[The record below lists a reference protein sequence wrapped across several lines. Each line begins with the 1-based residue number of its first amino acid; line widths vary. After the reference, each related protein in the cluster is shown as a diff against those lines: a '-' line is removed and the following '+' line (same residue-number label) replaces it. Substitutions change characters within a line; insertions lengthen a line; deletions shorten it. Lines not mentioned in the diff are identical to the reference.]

1 MKKVLSLLI
10 SVLFI
15 LQCLP
20 IVSSAAT
27 VFEDV
32 AEDVYYAGAVAWAVE
47 KGITAG
53 VDATHF
59 GPNRTCTRGQAVSF
73 IWRAK
78 GCPEPVGNENP
89 FTDVKESDYFY
100 KPVLWAVE
108 NGITAGMTPTTFGP
122 NKDCTRGQIVT
133 FLWNTEGK
141 QVMSVENPF
150 TDVKESHYFYNAVL
164 WAVEKNITAGMT
176 PTTFGPN
183 LKCTRAQI
191 VCFLER
197 CYKEVTPPA
206 PHEHS
211 FGEWTVTT
219 PATCTDDGVE
229 TRECACGEKETRP
242 VAATGHSF
250 GEWAVTT
257 PATCTEDGVE
267 TRECACGEKETRPV
281 AATGHSFGEWVVTTP
296 ATCTDDGVETRECA
310 CGEKETRPV
319 AATGHSFGEWTVAIA
334 PTYTDA
340 GVEMRVC
347 SICGDDEERAIPAL
361 VPDAPFSI
369 KKHPADIN
377 TGLDETVA
385 FEVEAAGGKP
395 PYSYTWQYKNNSVT
409 GFTNIDGFSNISG
422 ADTETLS
429 VKVIATMAGDNYQF
443 RCVVT
448 DADGEKLKS
457 AAAKLNIDYTPITI
471 ITQPQS
477 LTCEDGDTVYFN
489 VEATGG
495 VEPYSY
501 QWQYKSKYESEFADI
516 TADDYTWIKHYNTN
530 EILVNVYQVSFTQEY
545 KLRCVI
551 TDATGATV
559 ISDECEYTEYQHL
572 SIKQQPTDIF
582 ADPGD
587 SATAEVVA
595 ENGLPTYTYQWYFR
609 MDGMPVF
616 AEIGESD
623 IWADGYYSA
632 SLNVTPTADLLDS
645 NLRVYCKIS
654 DEYGD
659 TVDSDIIYVL
669 RPLKVASQTEFV
681 VANAGDFRT
690 FSVEVSGGKAPYTY
704 RWFMITDIE
713 GSAPV
718 SDFETFDTVYHDFTT
733 YITQEEI
740 DYNAK
745 YYCEITDSAGNV
757 ICSEPAKVYDA
768 GAIQPL
774 AITTQPTDT
783 YGDVGDEVSYTVE
796 AAGGISPY
804 SYQWCIVYLDNWD
817 LGPIENET
825 ATTSELTLTLTQ
837 EHIERG
843 IAVWCNVTDV
853 RGEGISTDL
862 AGVVFPLQIVHQ
874 PADATDISV
883 GEVAAFHTLAAGG
896 KAPLSYQWYIEFNG
910 NKVVVDKAGN
920 DIFGAVYSGYN
931 TKNFSVLSSGK
942 AYYEIEFFC
951 VVTDADGNK
960 VKSDSVAIKPEV
972 FTLVDYSRF
981 INFNLGDVLPISVE
995 IDGGVAPYNYTL
1007 QARDKDNPEFYD
1019 YKSYN
1024 SYNTDYHFDQEIT
1037 AIMIEYNVEFR
1048 YVVTDA
1054 RGKACTTGIIYL
1066 KEMDPFVIKG
1076 QSVSGMGIS
1085 VGSKVNLYAEA
1096 TGGLQPYT
1104 YRWVYKN
1111 DAMTGESD
1119 VFETNSTVFTVDI
1132 IENDCQYNGYYKCII
1147 TDARGQVIES
1157 DPIYFNF
1164 ALHVRKQTETVSTK
1178 VGEKAFF
1185 SVTPCGG
1192 VAPYRY
1198 SWEVYNAKTGR
1209 WETVSSAMSG
1219 RTTGHSGSIM
1229 SFNVAS
1235 SDCGKFTK
1243 FRCYIEDSRGIDV
1256 ISEEIVLNI
1265 PLSILSQPKNAKAND
1280 GDRGVLIAGLEVTG
1294 GSGSY
1299 TYRWRYRNIYS
1310 SSTYYYCSDS
1320 PDVFYEYDS
1329 KALGINEMN
1338 YSMYNYYFICMITDS
1353 DGNVVYTDPV
1363 SISKP

>member
-1 MKKVLSLLI
+1 MKRVISFMFCLI
-10 SVLFI
+10 MI
-15 LQCLP
+15 GQCAMF
-20 IVSSAAT
+20 VSASGFTDVKAGSYYESA
-27 VFEDV
+27 VE
-32 AEDVYYAGAVAWAVE
+32 WAVGL
-47 KGITAG
+47 GITTGKSDTKFA
-53 VDATHF
+53 
-59 GPNRTCTRGQAVSF
+59 PNDTCTRAEAVTF
-73 IWRAK
+73 IWRTK
-78 GCPEPVGNENP
+78 GCPEPKSNYNP
-89 FTDVKESDYFY
+89 FTDVKEKHYFY
-100 KPVLWAVE
+100 KAVIWAVE
-108 NGITAGMTPTTFGP
+108 NGITNGMTPTTFGP
-122 NKDCTRGQIVT
+122 KLQCTRGQIVT
-133 FLWNTEGK
+133 FLWNAEGK
-141 QVMSVENPF
+141 PEINVKNPF
-150 TDVKESHYFYNAVL
+150 TDVKEKHYFYKAVL
-164 WAVEKNITAGMT
+164 WAVNNGITNGMS
-176 PTTFGPN
+176 PDKFGPN
-183 LKCTRAQI
+183 KNCTRAHI
-191 VCFLER
+191 VCFLEN
-197 CYKEVTPPA
+197 CYKVAEV

-211 FGEWTVTT
+211 FGEWAVTT
-219 PATCTDDGVE
+219 PSTCTDDGTE

-257 PATCTEDGVE
+257 PATCT
-267 TRECACGEKETRPV
+267 
-281 AATGHSFGEWVVTTP
+281 
-296 ATCTDDGVETRECA
+296 DDGTETRECA

-361 VPDAPFSI
+361 TPDE
-369 KKHPADIN
+369 
-377 TGLDETVA
+377 L
-385 FEVEAAGGKP
+385 
-395 PYSYTWQYKNNSVT
+395 
-409 GFTNIDGFSNISG
+409 
-422 ADTETLS
+422 
-429 VKVIATMAGDNYQF
+429 VIT
-443 RCVVT
+443 
-448 DADGEKLKS
+448 
-457 AAAKLNIDYTPITI
+457 
-471 ITQPQS
+471 TQPQS

-551 TDATGATV
+551 TDATGAMV

-632 SLNVTPTADLLDS
+632 SLNVTPTADLLDG

-704 RWFMITDIE
+704 RWFMMTDIE
-713 GSAPV
+713 GPAPV
-718 SDFETFDTVYHDFTT
+718 SNFETFDTVYHDFTT

-757 ICSEPAKVYDA
+757 TCSEPAKVYDA
-768 GAIQPL
+768 SAIQPL
-774 AITTQPTDT
+774 AITTQPTDA
-783 YGDVGDEVSYTVE
+783 YGDVGEEVSYTVE

-843 IAVWCNVTDV
+843 IAVWCNVTDA
-853 RGEGISTDL
+853 RGEDISTDL
-862 AGVVFPLQIVHQ
+862 AGVVFPLQITHQ

-883 GEVAAFHTLAAGG
+883 GEVATFNTLAAGG

-995 IDGGVAPYNYTL
+995 VDGGVAPYNYTL

-1019 YKSYN
+1019 YKSYD

-1048 YVVTDA
+1048 YVVTDS
-1054 RGKACTTGIIYL
+1054 RGRTCTTGIIYL

-1076 QSVSGMGIS
+1076 QSVSGMGIG

-1111 DAMTGESD
+1111 DAMTGESV
-1119 VFETNSTVFTVDI
+1119 VFESNSTVFTVDI

-1164 ALHVRKQTETVSTK
+1164 ALHIRRQTESVTAK
-1178 VGEKAFF
+1178 VGEIALF

-1192 VAPYRY
+1192 VAPYSY
-1198 SWEVYNAKTGR
+1198 SWEVYNAQTGV
-1209 WETVSSAMSG
+1209 WEKVSTALSG
-1219 RTTGHSGSIM
+1219 RATGHSSSIM
-1229 SFNVAS
+1229 SFKVNA
-1235 SDCGKFTK
+1235 SDCGKYTK
-1243 FRCYIEDSRGIDV
+1243 FRCVAMDSRGFDV

-1265 PLSILSQPKNAKAND
+1265 PLSILSQPKNAKANE

-1299 TYRWRYRNIYS
+1299 TYRWRYRSIYS
-1310 SSTYYYCSDS
+1310 SSTYYFCSDA

-1363 SISKP
+1363 TISKP

>member
-1 MKKVLSLLI
+1 MKKALSLLI

-32 AEDVYYAGAVAWAVE
+32 AEDAYYAGAVAWAVE

-78 GCPEPVGNENP
+78 GCPEPAGNENP

-141 QVMSVENPF
+141 QVMSAENPF

-211 FGEWTVTT
+211 FGEWAVTT

-229 TRECACGEKETRP
+229 IRKCECGEEEP
-242 VAATGHSF
+242 
-250 GEWAVTT
+250 
-257 PATCTEDGVE
+257 
-267 TRECACGEKETRPV
+267 
-281 AATGHSFGEWVVTTP
+281 
-296 ATCTDDGVETRECA
+296 
-310 CGEKETRPV
+310 RPV
-319 AATGHSFGEWTVAIA
+319 AATGHSFGEWTIAIA

-361 VPDAPFSI
+361 TPDE
-369 KKHPADIN
+369 
-377 TGLDETVA
+377 L
-385 FEVEAAGGKP
+385 
-395 PYSYTWQYKNNSVT
+395 
-409 GFTNIDGFSNISG
+409 
-422 ADTETLS
+422 
-429 VKVIATMAGDNYQF
+429 VIT
-443 RCVVT
+443 
-448 DADGEKLKS
+448 
-457 AAAKLNIDYTPITI
+457 
-471 ITQPQS
+471 TQPQS

-501 QWQYKSKYESEFADI
+501 QWQYKSKYENEFADI

-551 TDATGATV
+551 TDATGAMV

-740 DYNAK
+740 DYNAN
-745 YYCEITDSAGNV
+745 YYCKITDSAGNV
-757 ICSEPAKVYDA
+757 VYSDLAIIYDA
-768 GAIQPL
+768 SAIQPL
-774 AITTQPTDT
+774 AITTQPTDA
-783 YGDVGDEVSYTVE
+783 YGDAGEEVSYTVE

-843 IAVWCNVTDV
+843 IAVWCNVTDA
-853 RGEGISTDL
+853 RGENISTDL

-883 GEVAAFHTLAAGG
+883 GEVAAFNILAAGG

-972 FTLVDYSRF
+972 FTIVDYSRF
-981 INFNLGDVLPISVE
+981 INFNLGEVLPISVE

-1019 YKSYN
+1019 YKSYD

-1048 YVVTDA
+1048 YVVTDS
-1054 RGKACTTGIIYL
+1054 RGRTCTTGIIYL

-1085 VGSKVNLYAEA
+1085 VGSKVILYAEA

-1111 DAMTGESD
+1111 DAMTGESV
-1119 VFETNSTVFTVDI
+1119 VFESNSTVFTVDI

-1164 ALHVRKQTETVSTK
+1164 ALHIRRQTESVTAK
-1178 VGEKAFF
+1178 VGEIALF

-1192 VAPYRY
+1192 VAPYSY
-1198 SWEVYNAKTGR
+1198 SWEVYNAQTGV
-1209 WETVSSAMSG
+1209 WEKVSTALSG
-1219 RTTGHSGSIM
+1219 RATGHSSSIM
-1229 SFNVAS
+1229 SFKVNA
-1235 SDCGKFTK
+1235 SDCGKYTK
-1243 FRCYIEDSRGIDV
+1243 FRCVAMDSRGFDV

-1265 PLSILSQPKNAKAND
+1265 PLSILSQPKNAKANE

-1299 TYRWRYRNIYS
+1299 TYRWRYRSIYS
-1310 SSTYYYCSDS
+1310 STTYNYCSDS
-1320 PDVFYEYDS
+1320 PGVFYEYDS
-1329 KALGINEMN
+1329 KALGINEMD